1 LVLMARVQSGN
12 WPSVSDAMRARM
24 KEMRMS
30 TAELARQTG
39 LSETTIRYIGEPA
52 GRHNKASLVAIAAV
66 LRWRYDYLLNIL
78 RGEPEKNVRI
88 AQPVSVIVERVFRD
102 EIGPLKEQVSDLA
115 EKLNAINST
124 KKRRA
129 CQRKVTALTRKC
141 APRSFAR
148 QAGAMSR

>member
-1 LVLMARVQSGN
+1 MAQVQNGN

-39 LSETTIRYIGEPA
+39 LSETTIRYIGEPT

-102 EIGPLKEQVSDLA
+102 EIGPLKEQVSELA
-115 EKLNAINST
+115 EKLNAISNT

-129 CQRKVTALTRKC
+129 CQRKATALTPKC
-141 APRSFAR
+141 APRTFAR
-148 QAGAMSR
+148 QTGTMPR